1 MASKK
6 KKDYNG
12 TIVTIDRNGEVVR
25 TTPEQTKQTVTKVNS
40 NTSNLVSQPTV
51 EAKQT
56 VKMPTL
62 NTRELANKNYEEKL
76 ALFNKATEDLDKKR
90 VEELNKRNIDLT
102 RRLDKQDFRN
112 QVQNGK
118 VVDKRSLEQQQRQ
131 YDAFAPRLAELT
143 QAEDQN
149 RLNARNDLRLA
160 TYQKDLADVEADEIG
175 LIDKAATPFLS
186 GIGDLFSSITDEN
199 KYIDENGNEIYL
211 PTKNDLKYQKV
222 RDSYGNGYVG
232 NLFGNEIYVP
242 SNIRDS
248 NAYGFL
254 GDVMRF
260 GGDVTHELG
269 KQAGT
274 SILDKLTFGVGGKA
288 LYYTDIVSDQYKQ
301 NINEGYN
308 QQEAL
313 ADAVVKGFSNYVKQK
328 FIGGTIGKKL
338 TGTKDASW
346 LEKALTNKFAQYVSN
361 PRVVSIL
368 ANLSSE
374 GLDEFTDTYVE
385 AGIDALVL
393 GKKINFD
400 DLFKDA
406 LYSGAIGAATGGV
419 SGALNVSPETRQ
431 AVYNQQQ
438 NRLNQNQNTQPTTR
452 TETPQIQTNEQE
464 NTNTQLTPQNVLD
477 SPKVTNSNEMSDN
490 LRNYFDLKEKYDEG
504 TIKLEDRNNVISKL
518 NELEDKLTPQERNEV
533 YKRESQNLNT
543 NNTNTQPRVEQQ
555 QMSLNETSNEQTRND
570 EQEEQNLIREINIEQ
585 QKLDTG
591 KSEDD
596 GYHLAELQK
605 ELQDR
610 QKKSIAN
617 DSNTFNLNKVDEN
630 TSLESVRTS
639 NEIKNPKT
647 NAFQY
652 DNPEVKPY
660 FKEAAQELKYALNEG
675 TFKGERFMRDDG
687 TWGGQK
693 FSSTPEIAELHNDY
707 KMSYKDLQKG
717 IDGIINDMG
726 RENNASSKK
735 VEVVIDKMLRNGYKP
750 LNTNETVGPNQ
761 NYLNTLEGD
770 FDPNTVELEATDEIP
785 FVHTMQDEINMGL
798 REAPTTQ
805 RNTQQTTQTQTTQ
818 ETQTNENNNIPE
830 RKSEDVI
837 KYDLDKEAD
846 NIVKKFDSAK
856 KGDVFSQVEEEQ
868 GRPLRQGVKTIT
880 TATGT
885 TQLVS
890 DMDGS
895 VITYEPT
902 SNQKT
907 LDKSY
912 ARNKGKSLEQRYNDN
927 LNFIKSDKRITAD
940 NIADIETLL
949 VDLKN
954 NFNDQKNIDMFIDL
968 TQQAATLGTTDAQA
982 LQFMSVIKKLS
993 PTAQLDTLTKM
1004 IETSKAKGD
1013 KTFDG
1018 VELNKDLVKKVLESQ
1033 NNEAEFNK
1041 AMENLKDDIA
1051 KQMKVGFIERLNAFR
1066 FLSMLGNFKTHIR
1079 NMLGNGLMYELQ
1091 SVKDTIGSGIETVY
1105 DKTSRALGG
1114 KGLQE
1119 RSKATLGSLRASKEV
1134 RQFVNNKV
1142 DDFFKTQETNKYN
1155 DSSSGLTND
1164 IKRRRKMFTE
1174 ATPIG
1179 KALNKLNTLNSN
1191 LLTKEDTLFS
1201 KPMTK
1206 KAMKSFL
1213 VANGIKTDAD
1223 IEANPELIG
1232 RALDYAFFKGQEAT
1246 YHQDSTTANM
1256 ISHLKEQAKT
1266 GSGFTKLG
1274 GLAVEATMPFV
1285 KTPVNIAKTSLEY
1298 TPLAGF
1304 GDLVYQFKHS
1314 PKELRGAVV
1323 IDNLSKQFTGL
1334 ALMGVGIA
1342 LANSKNIKIKGAGE
1356 GDKEDKIEKSL
1367 GASNYS
1373 IQIEDSTYDLSWVSP
1388 TAIPLFEGV
1397 ELYNKF
1403 GKNEKFNADT
1413 VIDTLFGALD
1423 PVTDMSVLQSIER
1436 LGKAIFSSSNDKKG
1450 LFSSVASQTFSSYL
1464 SQYIPTLL
1472 AQLAQATDENQRD
1485 TYSSTTT
1492 LGKTWDSI
1500 KYKIPGARQTLPES
1514 VDIWGET
1521 NKNNKNEV
1529 LRFAEAFFAPANR
1542 KYYKVDKTTKE
1553 LEKLSKQV
1561 GNTDVLP
1568 TERQRAQTISGKNV
1582 RLEGKEYVEY
1592 KKAFGK
1598 NAKKQ
1603 MGLLLNSQE
1612 YKNASDET
1620 KRKMVTSL
1628 YDYASYKAKKQYA
1641 DNNNIDYTDKN
1652 GNKYAMV
1659 DAFNVPYYEYATIG
1673 LSDLSKKDETM
1684 EAIENSDLTEEQ
1696 KDMLN
1701 LIQNYK
1707 YYDANV
1713 NSLINRINNSNLS
1726 KSQKEQLIAKIK
1738 KNSTK
1743 GGK

>member
-1 MASKK
+1 MASKN
-6 KKDYNG
+6 KKDYTG

-25 TTPEQTKQTVTKVNS
+25 TTPEKTNQTVTKVNS
-40 NTSNLVSQPTV
+40 NTSNLVSKPTV

-76 ALFNKATEDLDKKR
+76 SLFNKATEDLEKKR
-90 VEELNKRNIDLT
+90 IDELNKRNIDLT
-102 RRLDKQDFRN
+102 RRLDKQDFKS
-112 QVQNGK
+112 QTQNGR
-118 VVDKRSLEQQQRQ
+118 VVDKRTLQQQQRQ

-222 RDSYGNGYVG
+222 RDSYGN
-232 NLFGNEIYVP
+232 
-242 SNIRDS
+242 
-248 NAYGFL
+248 GFL

-374 GLDEFTDTYVE
+374 GLDELTDTYVE
-385 AGIDALVL
+385 AGIDAAIL
-393 GKKINFD
+393 GKKVD
-400 DLFKDA
+400 LGDLFLDS
-406 LYSGAIGAATGGV
+406 LYSAGIGAATGGV
-419 SGALNVSPETRQ
+419 SGALDVSPETRQ

-438 NRLNQNQNTQPTTR
+438 NRLNQNQNTQPTTQ
-452 TETPQIQTNEQE
+452 TETPQIQ
-464 NTNTQLTPQNVLD
+464 P
-477 SPKVTNSNEMSDN
+477 
-490 LRNYFDLKEKYDEG
+490 
-504 TIKLEDRNNVISKL
+504 
-518 NELEDKLTPQERNEV
+518 NEV
-533 YKRESQNLNT
+533 EQ
-543 NNTNTQPRVEQQ
+543 TNTQPRLEQQ
-555 QMSLNETSNEQTRND
+555 QMSLNEVNNEPTRSNEQI
-570 EQEEQNLIREINIEQ
+570 EQDLIREISKEQ

-610 QKKSIAN
+610 RKNSIAN
-617 DSNTFNLNKVDEN
+617 DSNTFNLNKVNEN
-630 TSLESVRTS
+630 TTLESVRTPE
-639 NEIKNPKT
+639 EIKNPRV
-647 NAFQY
+647 NAFQQE
-652 DNPEVKPY
+652 NPDVKPY
-660 FKEAAQELKYALNEG
+660 FRDAAYDLKTALDG
-675 TFKGERFMRDDG
+675 GYTVKGERFMREDG
-687 TWGGQK
+687 SFGGSK
-693 FSSTPEIAELHNDY
+693 FSSTPEIAELHQDY
-707 KMSYKDLQKG
+707 KMSYDDMRKG
-717 IDGIINDMG
+717 IQGIIDDSG
-726 RENNASSKK
+726 KENNAASKK
-735 VEVVIDKMLRNGYKP
+735 VEVVIDKMLRNGYQSETP
-750 LNTNETVGPNQ
+750 DTSSPNQEYINTLSGQPNQ
-761 NYLNTLEGD
+761 NTQ
-770 FDPNTVELEATDEIP
+770 ADEDLP
-785 FVHTMQDEINMGL
+785 FFENGEEMSRVKQ
-798 REAPTTQ
+798 AQ
-805 RNTQQTTQTQTTQ
+805 Q
-818 ETQTNENNNIPE
+818 ETQTNEQNNNLAE

-856 KGDVFSQVEEEQ
+856 KGDVFSQVEQEQ
-868 GRPLRQGVKTIT
+868 GKPLRQGVKTIT

-912 ARNKGKSLEQRYNDN
+912 ARNKGKSLEDRYKENI
-927 LNFIKSDKRITAD
+927 NFIKSDKRITAD

-954 NFNDQKNIDMFIDL
+954 NFNEQKNIDMFIDL

-1004 IETSKAKGD
+1004 IENSKAKGD

-1033 NNEAEFNK
+1033 NNETEFNK
-1041 AMENLKDDIA
+1041 AMENLKNDIA

-1079 NMLGNGLMYELQ
+1079 NLVGNGLMYELQ
-1091 SVKDTIGSGIETVY
+1091 SVKDTVGSGIEAAY

-1134 RQFVNNKV
+1134 RKFVNNKV
-1142 DDFFKTQETNKYN
+1142 DDFFKTHETNKYN

-1213 VANGIKTDAD
+1213 VANGIKTNAD

-1266 GSGFTKLG
+1266 GSGYTKLF
-1274 GLAVEATMPFV
+1274 GLAAEATMPFV

-1304 GDLVYQFKHS
+1304 GDLVYQFKRS

-1373 IQIEDSTYDLSWVSP
+1373 IQIGDSTYDLSWVSP

-1472 AQLAQATDENQRD
+1472 SQLAQATDENQRD

-1568 TERQRAQTISGKNV
+1568 TERQRSQTISGKDV

-1592 KKAFGK
+1592 KKTFGK

-1603 MGLLLNSQE
+1603 MDLLLNSQE

-1726 KSQKEQLIAKIK
+1726 KSQKQQLIDKIK